1 METEKKKKKR
11 PTPKHVVKNIAQT
24 NTDEKGHQR
33 EQVSRL
39 LRTGGLD
46 V

>member
-1 METEKKKKKR
+1 METEKKK
-11 PTPKHVVKNIAQT
+11 PIPKHVVKNIAQT
-24 NTDEKGHQR
+24 NMDEKGDQR

-39 LRTGGLD
+39 LCTGVLD